1 MRSYQME
8 KPETTSRR
16 KRYCRQGLKDG
27 WNFDTDYLN
36 IIKKKKQLT
45 FNIN

>member
-1 MRSYQME
+1 ME